1 MERRASWLRAA
12 SEEKGRV
19 GPEVAAAL
27 LRGSRPWLCAAR
39 RAQGGVEE
47 RGRGRASEKGASGPH
62 LVDSGV
68 WTREGHAVED
78 GSGWPHV
85 IHGGAASSAW
95 RPHRHFI
102 ERVAG
107 DGIGSL
113 VSSFGPSTSRMLSW
127 ALNQVY

>member
-68 WTREGHAVED
+68 WTREGACCR
-78 GSGWPHV
+78 GWK
-85 IHGGAASSAW
+85 
-95 RPHRHFI
+95 
-102 ERVAG
+102 RVATCHPWWG
-107 DGIGSL
+107 HEQRMAAT
-113 VSSFGPSTSRMLSW
+113 STFHRTGGG
-127 ALNQVY
+127 